1 MTFFA
6 STTCCAADATP
17 VIKPFAIITPRTG
30 KSMVDIAPD
39 TAPDTA
45 AVPNPYVRMLHQTS
59 SSHHLMQSFSSL
71 PDHSA
76 GSGDNTYSVQS
87 HNNNHDKALG

>member
-6 STTCCAADATP
+6 STTCCAADVTP

-45 AVPNPYVRMLHQTS
+45 AVPNPYVRRLPSKLLVSIWSATLAVAPIIAPTTTAGISPSISALQTGLLS
-59 SSHHLMQSFSSL
+59 Q
-71 PDHSA
+71 
-76 GSGDNTYSVQS
+76 
-87 HNNNHDKALG
+87 